1 MTARGCGWNP
11 ASPSRR
17 VPDPKYQIATRY
29 EIGVT
34 LCVVPQMSRIVMLR
48 AVELDDKSR
57 AMTGEIRAIRTNRHL
72 PPEVETSA
80 FKFAYVKPKEKF
92 GVGQFPAQRSRTLQA
107 QRNSPTRTRLHCL
120 RSFGAVRPPRKG
132 EVSFVLDPQVL
143 ENR

>member
-1 MTARGCGWNP
+1 
-11 ASPSRR
+11 
-17 VPDPKYQIATRY
+17 
-29 EIGVT
+29 
-34 LCVVPQMSRIVMLR
+34 MSRIVMLR

-120 RSFGAVRPPRKG
+120 RSFGAVRPQFCFGPASFG
-132 EVSFVLDPQVL
+132 ESNVQRWWIVFHD
-143 ENR
+143 